1 MDYFLRIG
9 VGCVM
14 FGLLGCAFDSDGV
27 GGDGGAS
34 VGGSSSG
41 SNSAT
46 GTTEPSTTASSASG
60 TSAMTSSQESSG
72 GGESSQSTTEP
83 STTAP
88 TTTVDPTGMTTL
100 ETTGAADSSG
110 GPQDASGGSSGEVGP
125 DPYAACSAGCLDD
138 SLCLELYDGKEQ
150 VSDVCAPPCGDVGD
164 CPSALSGGA
173 DLLCPGGL
181 LYCVLVCAENLPCPD
196 GMDCE
201 GTQYGNRCFWPL

>member
-46 GTTEPSTTASSASG
+46 DTEPSTTASSASG

-72 GGESSQSTTEP
+72 GGETSASTTDP

-110 GPQDASGGSSGEVGP
+110 GQDASGGSSGDVGP
-125 DPYAACSAGCLDD
+125 DPYSACSEGCLEG
-138 SLCLELYDGKEQ
+138 SICAELYDEDTPIA
-150 VSDVCAPPCGDVGD
+150 DVCAPPCGELDD
-164 CPSALSGGA
+164 CPGALSGGA
-173 DLLCPGGL
+173 ELICPGGF
-181 LYCVLVCAENLPCPD
+181 LYCLLVCGEGLPCPD